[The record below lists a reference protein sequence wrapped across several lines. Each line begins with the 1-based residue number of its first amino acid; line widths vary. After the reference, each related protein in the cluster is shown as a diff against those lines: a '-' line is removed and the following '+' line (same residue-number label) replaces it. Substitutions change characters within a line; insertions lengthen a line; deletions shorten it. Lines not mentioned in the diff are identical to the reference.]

1 MTQIIE
7 FILSLPSDMSGVKKK
22 CNRGDHISTAP
33 FFFVCGANFP
43 VYFLLSEYSVGI
55 RKITIANHENIILL
69 CYWF

>member
-7 FILSLPSDMSGVKKK
+7 FILSLPSDMSGVKK
-22 CNRGDHISTAP
+22 NATGGDHISTAP